1 MKKVLFIFLLTVH
14 LLGNTDILQLFH
26 LPMLIVHY
34 QHHLRD
40 NSTLKLVDFLSTHY
54 GPGDGINSDDN
65 EEKQM
70 PFMQSK
76 YNSLNIVIVSLP
88 NLSLLPHEFN
98 PLNIDYAEYFQ
109 SYIPNIHSLSLL
121 RPPIINS

>member
-1 MKKVLFIFLLTVH
+1 MTVH
-14 LLGNTDILQLFH
+14 LQGNTDILQVFH

-40 NSTLKLVDFLSTHY
+40 NSTLKLVDFLCTHY
-54 GPGDGINSDDN
+54 GPGDGIISDNN
-65 EEKQM
+65 EENQM

-76 YNSLNIVIVSLP
+76 YSSLNIVFVSLP
-88 NLSLLPHEFN
+88 NLSLLPLEFN
-98 PLNIDYAEYFQ
+98 HLNTDYAEYFQ
-109 SYIPNIHSLSLL
+109 TYIPDIHSLSLL